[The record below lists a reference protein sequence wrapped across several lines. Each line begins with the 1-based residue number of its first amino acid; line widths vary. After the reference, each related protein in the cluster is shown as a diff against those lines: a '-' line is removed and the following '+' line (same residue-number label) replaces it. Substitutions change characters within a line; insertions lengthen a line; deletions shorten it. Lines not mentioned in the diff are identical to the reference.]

1 MVLIF
6 SFIWIEFYM
15 YALTSKNVLEMPFLY
30 RTAFPFRLFIGPI
43 LFLYIKN
50 ILSPTSNFLKKNIW
64 HLLLPTILVLMIVPD
79 FLISN
84 EVKRSYFEQFYRHE
98 SIFIKINT
106 GFMPAGIMQPL
117 TSIIAMF
124 YCFLTIYYIDRKVK
138 SYSSQYKIINR
149 SSINWVRTI
158 TYVTTIFNGLQFVQF
173 LLLKESETFN
183 SVVQILQSS
192 LLIFLKGHFITSPGN
207 VQMQNICVPSNHDE
221 INGQNTHKG
230 LEKVGIPPYQTVGE
244 FGLMIE
250 KYMLERKPYL
260 DSDFDLEKMSDD
272 LKLNKRKISKY
283 LKTITG
289 MNFNDLVNRYRVY
302 HYLELVKDNAYK
314 SIKTESLIKE
324 CGFSHKSTFYA
335 SFQKIFGDSPSNYLS
350 KDSETLSIEEI
361 TSA

>member
-1 MVLIF
+1 
-6 SFIWIEFYM
+6 M

-138 SYSSQYKIINR
+138 SYSPQYKIINR

-207 VQMQNICVPSNHDE
+207 VQMQNICVPSTHDE
-221 INGQNTHKG
+221 INGQKTHKG
-230 LEKVGIPPYQTVGE
+230 LEKSE
-244 FGLMIE
+244 F
-250 KYMLERKPYL
+250 
-260 DSDFDLEKMSDD
+260 
-272 LKLNKRKISKY
+272 
-283 LKTITG
+283 
-289 MNFNDLVNRYRVY
+289 
-302 HYLELVKDNAYK
+302 H
-314 SIKTESLIKE
+314 LIK
-324 CGFSHKSTFYA
+324 
-335 SFQKIFGDSPSNYLS
+335 Q
-350 KDSETLSIEEI
+350 
-361 TSA
+361 